1 MIQRL
6 LTTFGGLLASICLS
20 LTAQAQSGS
29 ETFGDYQVYYS
40 VFNSTFVR
48 ADIASTYQLNR
59 ARDRALVNVSVI
71 RTGGDG
77 SNSGEASNNGEASS
91 LGLPAEVS
99 GTASNL
105 LQQTQNLEFREIDEG
120 DATYYIATVRHT
132 DEEMYNF
139 RLQIQPQGAERPFE
153 LSFSQKLYV
162 EK

>member
-6 LTTFGGLLASICLS
+6 LTTFGGLLASLCLS

-59 ARDRALVNVSVI
+59 ARDRALVNVSVT

-77 SNSGEASNNGEASS
+77 SNSGEASS

-105 LQQTQNLEFREIDEG
+105 LQQTQNLEFQEIDEG

-153 LSFSQKLYV
+153 LSFTQKLYV